1 MQYDSPESNDHQ
13 SRSVE
18 ASPLKKRFQARSR
31 RRWLLWVLPLVAGG
45 ILGLV
50 FGLAVAAAIHMPGV
64 NSLNNFQPG
73 LITHVRGRHGQ
84 VFATFARERRMLLRD
99 GQVPKLLQEAVV
111 AIEDAGFFHHGGI
124 DAVGVMRAAVT
135 DLRTGHFTQGAST
148 ITMQLARQLFLS
160 RKKTWRRKIEE
171 AFLAVELEKTFSK
184 QQILTM
190 YCNLI
195 FLGHGNYGM
204 EAAAHDYFNKSV
216 DQLDLPEA
224 ATLAGIVQ
232 QPSRLNPFRN
242 PDLVVHRRNEVLRRM
257 LSVGYITKHQFEKA
271 TATPLLL
278 AVHKPEND
286 LGRYFAEQ
294 VRQDLESR
302 FGTAAVL
309 SKGLNVETTLDTEIQ
324 RAAESALRDGLLKL
338 DHDKGWRG
346 PLYHLKGADLSSQ
359 KLPSWTDTPVTAG
372 SWNEGIVLAVN
383 GNRAKVKVEDQ
394 DFTLDG
400 SGIAWTHHQRPS
412 RLLKKGDV
420 AWFRLLPAGSDHL
433 TQHVELEQEPELEGA
448 VLVIESAT
456 GAVRALVGGWDFD
469 RSKFDR
475 AIQAHR
481 QVGSAFKP
489 FVYGAAIESGFT
501 PADTLFDGPVVFP
514 NAENQLVYSPR
525 NFYRKYYGIVTL
537 RRALEESIN
546 VTSVKLLDM
555 VGVQRVIDFA
565 RRCGIQSPLPPYP
578 SLALGT
584 ADLSPLELASAYAAI
599 ANHGVYLQPYF
610 IQRVKLPSGKV
621 LLQHRPTAHKAME
634 PQVSYVLTHMLE
646 GVVDRGTA
654 SQDAGID
661 VDLAGKTGTTDDY
674 SDAWFVGFT
683 PRYTVLAWVGYDV
696 KRSIGHN
703 MTGARAALP
712 IWTLVINSGLQD
724 GWITKGGHFSI
735 PPGITMQPI
744 EYYTGL
750 LPGPGAQTI
759 IDESF
764 LAGTQPTQV
773 YDPKWAQI
781 LALPWYQQLP
791 FYIPKEGERMP
802 GQIPDWD
809 AVKQAWKDK
818 KGP

>member
-1 MQYDSPESNDHQ
+1 M
-13 SRSVE
+13 
-18 ASPLKKRFQARSR
+18 
-31 RRWLLWVLPLVAGG
+31 AGG
-45 ILGLV
+45 ILGLI
-50 FGLAVAAAIHMPGV
+50 FGVAVAAAIHMPGV
-64 NSLNNFQPG
+64 NSLTNFQPG
-73 LITHVRGRHGQ
+73 LITHVRDRHGQ
-84 VFATFARERRMLLRD
+84 VFATFARERRMMLRD
-99 GQVPKLLQEAVV
+99 GEVPKLLQEAVV

-148 ITMQLARQLFLS
+148 ITMQLARHLFLS
-160 RKKTWRRKIEE
+160 RRKTWRRKIEE

-204 EAAAHDYFNKSV
+204 EAAAQDYFNKSV

-242 PDLVVHRRNEVLRRM
+242 PKLVVRRRNEVLRRM
-257 LSVGYITKHQFEKA
+257 LSVGYIDKQQFEA
-271 TATPLLL
+271 AVATPLLL

-286 LGRYFAEQ
+286 LGRYFSEE
-294 VRQDLESR
+294 VRQDLETR
-302 FGTAAVL
+302 FGTDAVL
-309 SKGLNVETTLDTEIQ
+309 SKGLDVETTLDTEIQ
-324 RAAESALRDGLLKL
+324 RAAQSALRDGLLRL

-346 PLYHLKGADLSSQ
+346 PLYHLKGSDLSTQ
-359 KLPSWTDTPVTAG
+359 KLPSWTDTQVTPG
-372 SWNEGIVLAVN
+372 SWNEGIVMAVN
-383 GNRAKVKVEDQ
+383 GARAKIRIGDR
-394 DFTLDG
+394 DYRLDG
-400 SGIAWTHHQRPS
+400 DGIAWTHHQRPS
-412 RLLKKGDV
+412 ELLKQGDV
-420 AWFRLLPAGSDHL
+420 AWFRILPGDSKQQSDR
-433 TQHVELEQEPELEGA
+433 VELEQEPELEGA

-456 GAVRALVGGWDFD
+456 GAIRALVGGWDFD

-514 NAENQLVYSPR
+514 NADNQLVYSPR

-546 VTSVKLLDM
+546 VTSVKLLDL
-555 VGVQRVIDFA
+555 VGVQRVINFA

-584 ADLSPLELASAYAAI
+584 ADLSPIELASAYAAI

-610 IQRVKLPSGKV
+610 VERVTLPSGKV
-621 LLQHRPTAHKAME
+621 LLQHRPAAHKAME
-634 PQVSYVLTHMLE
+634 PQVAYVLTHMLE

-683 PRYTVLAWVGYDV
+683 PRYTILSWVGYDV

-712 IWTLVINSGLQD
+712 IWTLVVNSGLQG
-724 GWITKGGHFSI
+724 GWIAKGGRFTV

-781 LALPWYQQLP
+781 LALPWYQQLA

-802 GQIPDWD
+802 DQIPDWA
-809 AVKQAWKDK
+809 AVKEAWKDK
-818 KGP
+818 SQNSTSTSSPAPQHP